1 MTAEQMNQV
10 VIDRANEMLKDKKI
24 NSIYQSFKT
33 EEEAKDWI
41 VKVALATLII
51 PVSERKTA

>member
-33 EEEAKDWI
+33 EEDAKDWI